1 MGLGL
6 DGKILFLLGSGK
18 TLREIIIEG
27 DYNLK
32 AYIFKNID
40 EITKMIIVWRVAFQG
55 KFVNRRSEDLCQF
68 TGVFVII
75 AKY

>member
-32 AYIFKNID
+32 AYIFKNLD
-40 EITKMIIVWRVAFQG
+40 EITKMIIVWRKFDENNPKQAF
-55 KFVNRRSEDLCQF
+55 
-68 TGVFVII
+68 I
-75 AKY
+75 ATKP